1 MDNTNIYSHKTNDK
15 DFATTALENAPI
27 ENVENVPI
35 SKLGHRQ
42 SNIASQAV
50 RKLSIEKFN
59 QYKKGITFNDLI
71 SKFNI
76 TKRRAQRKLKDC
88 CMRKVLFVPEF
99 ENHKPQGYYPS
110 CLRAD
115 VLEYLKHKI
124 VQVRPTVPTG
134 TTRHPLYEAIEN
146 QKAQNLLDVL
156 VSIGYSDKPLYVHKL
171 QLHLVIDK
179 ECYHQL
185 IKHDQL
191 YSQNKSKV
199 IEERIGKSVAKYIY
213 SPNGKVQVY
222 IASSNNPFRIQ
233 TEQDEAILFAFLGQV
248 KDRMLHHVS
257 DPGERIV
264 PPLLSSSPQVGSW
277 RLVECDINKDIEV
290 SDMMQISG
298 LNLQLEHLHRVFRV
312 YIKKFPDMAVC
323 RAEESL
329 SVNMPIFE
337 ALKSIRGGTN
347 SSPTDCTL
355 SAREIELRQ

>member
-1 MDNTNIYSHKTNDK
+1 MILFRNTKNKH
-15 DFATTALENAPI
+15 FVTTAPENAPI
-27 ENVENVPI
+27 GSVVNVPVGE
-35 SKLGHRQ
+35 SVHRRK
-42 SNIASQAV
+42 NITSQEI
-50 RKLSIEKFN
+50 RKLSAERFN
-59 QYKKGITFNDLI
+59 QFKHGTTFNDLI
-71 SKFNI
+71 STFNI
-76 TKRRAQRKLKDC
+76 TKKRAQRKLKNC
-88 CMRKVLFVPEF
+88 CTLKVLFVPEF
-99 ENHKPQGYYPS
+99 ENHKPQRYYPS
-110 CLRAD
+110 SLRAD
-115 VLEYLKHKI
+115 VLEYLSSKNVH
-124 VQVRPTVPTG
+124 VRPTGPTRSTG
-134 TTRHPLYEAIEN
+134 HPLYEAIQHE
-146 QKAQNLLDVL
+146 KAQNLLDVL
-156 VSIGYSDKPLYVHKL
+156 VSLGCSDTPPYLHKL
-171 QLHLVIDK
+171 HLHLSIDK

-185 IKHDQL
+185 IQYDQL
-191 YSQNKSKV
+191 HSQNKLKV
-199 IEERIGKSVAKYIY
+199 IDERIGKTVVKYTY

-222 IASSNNPFRIQ
+222 IPCTNCPFRIQ
-233 TEQDEAILFAFLGQV
+233 TEYDETILFAFLGQV

-264 PPLLSSSPQVGSW
+264 PPLLSSSPQAGSW

-355 SAREIELRQ
+355 FAREIELQQ